1 MADGKPVR
9 VAVTLGLDDD
19 SFTEIVG
26 GELKLGDQVIL
37 SEQSAA
43 AAESRPSRC
52 RGCSMT
58 APQMSDAVIQIEDVT
73 RTYHVGDIDV
83 HALAG
88 VDFTVERG
96 EFVAIMG
103 SSGSGKSTLMSIL
116 GCLDRPSTGRYLLD
130 GIDVAS
136 LPEPDLARIRSE
148 RLGFVFQSFNLLSRT
163 SAAENV
169 ALPLLYSDG
178 GKSGSTTRFA
188 RAQEALDRL
197 GLGDRAGN
205 TPGQLSGGQQQRVA
219 IARALINSPS
229 LLLADEP
236 TGNLDT
242 RTSHEIMQT
251 LTQLNREEGVTI
263 VLVTHEADIAAY
275 ANRTVTMRDGRIL
288 TDERKKSSIP
298 ATPPAATDLSIFHPH
313 SPAETASG
321 ATAFLGLRPD
331 DPGRGGAGARAQQDA
346 LGADHARRLHRRRGV
361 DRDGGHRARRQRC
374 RAQAAR
380 KPRHR
385 PGRRRPGSG
394 DEHGRPRRV
403 GQRLD
408 PDRHATPRQS
418 GARTKRSGEV
428 AYLIRQPGQT
438 EYASQNWTTTIQGVT
453 PNYPPITN
461 WQIAAGRGI
470 STEDQSSAAL
480 VAVIGQT
487 VLNNLFAPS
496 DNPLGAVI
504 LVKGVPLRVIGTL
517 VAKGQS
523 TYGQDQ
529 DDLVMVPFSTAETK
543 VLGVA
548 APTQAATTSAIFLPQ
563 PNPYDIQPRL
573 TGFVNQIYVQAR
585 SPTQV
590 QAAIAQ
596 VTATLVRRHRIRPG
610 DVNDFAVRNLSQIAS
625 AAEGSSQVM
634 ALLLAAVASI
644 SLLVGGIGIMN
655 ILLVS
660 VTERTREIGLRMAIG
675 ARRLHVLLQFLTEA
689 VFLSLVGGVA
699 GIIFGVAV
707 SETISLVAGWPTPIS
722 PTAILGGFAFSAAV
736 GIFFGY
742 YPARKAARLDP
753 IEALRYE

>member
-1 MADGKPVR
+1 
-9 VAVTLGLDDD
+9 
-19 SFTEIVG
+19 
-26 GELKLGDQVIL
+26 
-37 SEQSAA
+37 
-43 AAESRPSRC
+43 
-52 RGCSMT
+52 
-58 APQMSDAVIQIEDVT
+58 MSDAVIQIEGVT

-148 RLGFVFQSFNLLSRT
+148 RLGFVFQMFNLLSRT

-178 GKSGSTTRFA
+178 GKSGSKTRFDRA
-188 RAQEALDRL
+188 REALDRL

-205 TPGQLSGGQQQRVA
+205 TPSQLSGGQQQRVA

-263 VLVTHEADIAAY
+263 VLVTHEPDIAAY
-275 ANRTVTMRDGRIL
+275 ADRMVTMRDGRIL
-288 TDERKKSSIP
+288 TDERKKSTIP
-298 ATPPAATDLSIFHPH
+298 APPPAATDLSIFHPH
-313 SPAETASG
+313 SPAEMASG
-321 ATAFLGLRPD
+321 APLSWAFGLMILAAAVQALARNKMRSALTMLGVFIGVAALIAMVAIGQGAND
-331 DPGRGGAGARAQQDA
+331 AVEKQLASLGTNLVVVVPGAVTSMGARGGSGSASTLTVTD
-346 LGADHARRLHRRRGV
+346 
-361 DRDGGHRARRQRC
+361 
-374 RAQAAR
+374 AQAI
-380 KPRHR
+380 
-385 PGRRRPGSG
+385 RREDPA
-394 DEHGRPRRV
+394 V
-403 GQRLD
+403 GQ
-408 PDRHATPRQS
+408 
-418 GARTKRSGEV
+418 V
-428 AYLIRQPGQT
+428 AYLIRQSGQT
-438 EYASQNWTTTIQGVT
+438 EFANQNWTTTIQGVT

-461 WQIAAGRGI
+461 WQIATGRAI
-470 STEDQSSAAL
+470 SRDDESGAAL
-480 VAVIGQT
+480 VALLGQT
-487 VLNNLFAPS
+487 VVTNLFAPS
-496 DNPLGAVI
+496 DNPIGAVI

-517 VAKGQS
+517 AAKGQS

-529 DDLVMVPFSTAETK
+529 DDLVMVPFTTAETK

-548 APTQAATTSAIFLPQ
+548 APTQVATTSAIFLPQ
-563 PNPYDIQPRL
+563 PNPYNIQPRL

-585 SPTQV
+585 DATQV
-590 QAAIAQ
+590 QAAIGQA
-596 VTATLVRRHRIRPG
+596 TATLVRRHHIRPG

-625 AAEGSSQVM
+625 AAQGSSQVM

-722 PTAILGGFAFSAAV
+722 LTAILGGFAFSAAV

-742 YPARKAARLDP
+742 YPARKASRLDP

>member
-1 MADGKPVR
+1 
-9 VAVTLGLDDD
+9 
-19 SFTEIVG
+19 
-26 GELKLGDQVIL
+26 
-37 SEQSAA
+37 
-43 AAESRPSRC
+43 
-52 RGCSMT
+52 MT
-58 APQMSDAVIQIEDVT
+58 APQMPDAVIQIEGVT
-73 RTYHVGDIDV
+73 RTYHVGGGDV

-88 VDFTVERG
+88 IDFTVERG

-148 RLGFVFQSFNLLSRT
+148 RLGFVFQMFNLLSRT

-178 GKSGSTTRFA
+178 GKSGSKTRLERA
-188 RAQEALDRL
+188 REALDRL

-205 TPGQLSGGQQQRVA
+205 TPSQLSGGQQQRVA

-263 VLVTHEADIAAY
+263 VLVTHEPDIAAY

-288 TDERKKSSIP
+288 TDERKKSTIP
-298 ATPPAATDLSIFHPH
+298 APPPAATDLSIFHPH
-313 SPAETASG
+313 APAEMGNGAILSWAFGLMILAAAVNALARNKMRSALTMLGVFIGVAALIAMVAIGQGANDAVEKQLASLGTNLVVIVPG
-321 ATAFLGLRPD
+321 AVTSMGA
-331 DPGRGGAGARAQQDA
+331 RGGSGSASTLTVTD
-346 LGADHARRLHRRRGV
+346 
-361 DRDGGHRARRQRC
+361 
-374 RAQAAR
+374 AQAI
-380 KPRHR
+380 
-385 PGRRRPGSG
+385 RR
-394 DEHGRPRRV
+394 E
-403 GQRLD
+403 D
-408 PDRHATPRQS
+408 PAVAQ
-418 GARTKRSGEV
+418 V
-428 AYLIRQPGQT
+428 AYLIRQSGQT
-438 EYASQNWTTTIQGVT
+438 EFANRNWTTTIQGVT

-461 WQIAAGRGI
+461 WQIASGRAI
-470 STEDQSSAAL
+470 SRDDESSAAL
-480 VAVIGQT
+480 VVLLGQT
-487 VLNNLFAPS
+487 VVSNLFAPS
-496 DNPLGAVI
+496 DNPIGAVI
-504 LVKGVPLRVIGTL
+504 LVKGVPLRVVGTL

-529 DDLVMVPFSTAETK
+529 DDLVMVPFTTGETK

-548 APTQAATTSAIFLPQ
+548 APTQPAALSAIFLPP
-563 PNPYDIQPRL
+563 PNPYNIQARL

-585 SPTQV
+585 NETEV
-590 QAAIAQ
+590 QAAIGQA
-596 VTATLVRRHRIRPG
+596 TATLVLRHRIRPG

-625 AAEGSSQVM
+625 AAQGSSQVM

-707 SETISLVAGWPTPIS
+707 SETISLVSGWPTPIS
-722 PTAILGGFAFSAAV
+722 LTAVLGGFTFSAAV

-742 YPARKAARLDP
+742 YPARKAANLDP